1 MTTSHPSLLG
11 LAAAIVTTVFVF
23 ELLRRGILREKFAV
37 LWLVVS
43 AGVLVMAAFPRIVS
57 WVAEAVGVQVPANLL
72 FFLTAIL
79 LLLVSVQL
87 SYEVSRLEARTR
99 RLAEEIA
106 LLREEVARA
115 AGPLT
120 TGGGA
125 SDPRRHG
132 GAARTRCC

>member
-1 MTTSHPSLLG
+1 MTTDHPSLLG
-11 LAAAIVTTVFVF
+11 LSAALLTTVFVV
-23 ELLRRGILREKFAV
+23 ELLRRGILREKFAA

-43 AGVLVMAAFPRIVS
+43 VGVLGMAAFPRAVG

-106 LLREEVARA
+106 LLREAVRELQDR
-115 AGPLT
+115 
-120 TGGGA
+120 
-125 SDPRRHG
+125 
-132 GAARTRCC
+132 